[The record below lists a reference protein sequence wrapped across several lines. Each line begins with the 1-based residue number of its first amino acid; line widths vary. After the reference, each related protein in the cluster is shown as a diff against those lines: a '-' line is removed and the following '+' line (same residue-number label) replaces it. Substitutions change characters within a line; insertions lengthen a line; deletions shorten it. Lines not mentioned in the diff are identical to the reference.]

1 MSLLKTILEMD
12 SIGGSLSELYIE
24 ENFGGGKL
32 RIQDFTEPLLII
44 EYFEESEKTELL
56 RKSLHQL
63 LAISEKYKNILLIS
77 HHESLKIIL
86 NDVTVFFQDRKFFFG
101 FQRQLKRPEFYR
113 ISFFSQRKLQYFKIS
128 VEIGERIKVG
138 LIHSSKV
145 LLADSHSE
153 CNVYSEDPHNP
164 VNKPWTVPPTNSTNL
179 VSKVQKKLTNPSQP
193 LKPLTV
199 ISGPC
204 PCPGT

>member
-1 MSLLKTILEMD
+1 MD

-128 VEIGERIKVG
+128 VEIGEKRKD
-138 LIHSSKV
+138 LF
-145 LLADSHSE
+145 
-153 CNVYSEDPHNP
+153 DP
-164 VNKPWTVPPTNSTNL
+164 KL
-179 VSKVQKKLTNPSQP
+179 QKL
-193 LKPLTV
+193 
-199 ISGPC
+199 C
-204 PCPGT
+204 W

>member
-1 MSLLKTILEMD
+1 ME

-86 NDVTVFFQDRKFFFG
+86 TDVTVFFQDRKFFFAS
-101 FQRQLKRPEFYR
+101 QEYLKRPEFYR
-113 ISFFSQRKLQYFKIS
+113 LSFFSQRKLQYFKIS
-128 VEIGERIKVG
+128 VDIGNSNTIRFRTKVTKLCCQIPTVG
-138 LIHSSKV
+138 AMCTARTLRT
-145 LLADSHSE
+145 L
-153 CNVYSEDPHNP
+153 PTNP
-164 VNKPWTVPPTNSTNL
+164 GQFHPPAPPTPSPRYHKTFLLVWGLRNL
-179 VSKVQKKLTNPSQP
+179 YLRSRHFLM
-193 LKPLTV
+193 
-199 ISGPC
+199 ISI
-204 PCPGT
+204 